1 VCGLL
6 VELGFVEFV
15 GEGVYG
21 LTRAGT
27 MAAGIKEVDGLV
39 LAPLLLE
46 TDGFRG
52 FSVEQVV
59 GVLSCFLEMRSEND
73 STPPCK
79 ELWGKRE
86 PPCKELSDP
95 VLDRGYKRLLQAK
108 EAKEAA
114 ESTRPGIEHIEET
127 VLQTRLSKPL
137 MEWCSGCRTGEEC
150 RALLQTQVAEVGL
163 SLGDFVKAVL
173 KVVAAKKELE
183 SIAVEQGWVELQH
196 LLSQVDERMLK
207 FIMTNQ
213 SLYL

>member
-1 VCGLL
+1 
-6 VELGFVEFV
+6 
-15 GEGVYG
+15 
-21 LTRAGT
+21 
-27 MAAGIKEVDGLV
+27 
-39 LAPLLLE
+39 
-46 TDGFRG
+46 
-52 FSVEQVV
+52 
-59 GVLSCFLEMRSEND
+59 MRSEND

-79 ELWGKRE
+79 EL
-86 PPCKELSDP
+86 SDCA
-95 VLDRGYKRLLQAK
+95 LDRGYKRLLQAK

-114 ESTRPGIEHIEET
+114 EAARPGLEHVEET
-127 VLQTRLSKPL
+127 VLQTRLCVPL
-137 MEWCSGCRTGEEC
+137 MEWCSGCHTGEEC

-183 SIAVEQGWVELQH
+183 SIAVAQGWVELQH

>member
-1 VCGLL
+1 MALVCGLL

-52 FSVEQVV
+52 FTVEQVV

-79 ELWGKRE
+79 EL
-86 PPCKELSDP
+86 SDP
-95 VLDRGYKRLLQAK
+95 VLDRGFRRLLQAK

-114 ESTRPGIEHIEET
+114 EVARPGIEHIEET
-127 VLQTRLSKPL
+127 VLQTRLFNPL

-183 SIAVEQGWVELQH
+183 SITVDQGWVELQH